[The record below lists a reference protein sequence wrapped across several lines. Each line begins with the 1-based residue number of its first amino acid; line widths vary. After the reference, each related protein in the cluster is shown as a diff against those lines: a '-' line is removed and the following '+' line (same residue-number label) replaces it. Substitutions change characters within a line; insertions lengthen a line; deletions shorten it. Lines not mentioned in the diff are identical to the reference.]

1 MAPGAHGH
9 LLRVMDVGAA
19 FATVTS
25 AKAVVIHAV
34 LSFLLFLLL
43 RLPDDSQT
51 PLDGPAIHRKRF
63 VSP

>member
-1 MAPGAHGH
+1 
-9 LLRVMDVGAA
+9 MDVGAA

-51 PLDGPAIHRKRF
+51 PLDGPAIHRERF